1 MEEAVNNSMVMLAVI
16 TGDGPDDVNAY
27 FNRPFCVSEVRWRLV
42 AGKHLQPVVHAD
54 DKTRI
59 GEFVGTAPDDLKKIG
74 GIDFVD
80 LNTSDADYWKIG
92 LKKMVEKAVDAG
104 ALPAPKGVAGSAR
117 WRRPSMRPAPKQR
130 ADDKTALVVHEA
142 GAFTE
147 A

>member
-1 MEEAVNNSMVMLAVI
+1 M
-16 TGDGPDDVNAY
+16 
-27 FNRPFCVSEVRWRLV
+27 
-42 AGKHLQPVVHAD
+42 
-54 DKTRI
+54 
-59 GEFVGTAPDDLKKIG
+59 APDDLKKIG